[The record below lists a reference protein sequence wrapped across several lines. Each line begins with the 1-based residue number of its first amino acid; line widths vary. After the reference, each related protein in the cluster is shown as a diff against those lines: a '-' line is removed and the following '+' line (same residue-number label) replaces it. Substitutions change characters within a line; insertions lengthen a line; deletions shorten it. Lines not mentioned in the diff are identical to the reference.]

1 MTAAISESS
10 TDWRLRR
17 MAVPIIVS
25 NATVPLLGAVDT
37 AVVGHLPDP
46 AFIGGVA
53 LGTII
58 YNYVHASLN
67 FLRMGTT
74 GPTAQALGAGRGLA
88 DGPGWGEVRNI
99 LARAMLLAG
108 LLGLA
113 VILCQT
119 IIVDAG
125 LWVLRGSAAVEEQT
139 AKYLAIRLWS
149 APAALAMFV
158 AIGWFYGLEDG
169 KAPLYL
175 QLFANGL
182 NIGLDFLFVWGFGWG
197 VEGVAAA
204 TVIAEY
210 LAIVLAFMLIRRR
223 LAAFPVGEGRTQ
235 VLDLARVSRMM
246 VVNRDIFIRTLT
258 LITGIAIFMNL
269 SAMQGDVALAANQV
283 LYQMVMIGTYALD
296 GFAHAAEAL
305 VGEAYGARNRQRV
318 REATFGALRWSF
330 GIALGLAVL
339 WGAGGWFGIQL
350 LTGIAEVQARAL
362 EFLPY
367 AVAFPLV
374 SVVAFVL
381 DGVFLGATQN
391 RLMRHSMLM
400 SFVVYLLALWLVMD
414 WGGNDGLWLCLLVF
428 FSLRGGTLWL
438 FWPRLLR
445 GVEAG
450 R

>member
-1 MTAAISESS
+1 MTTVAAAS
-10 TDWRLRR
+10 TDRRLRR
-17 MAVPIIVS
+17 MALPIIVS

-46 AFIGGVA
+46 AYIGGVA
-53 LGTII
+53 LGTVI

-74 GPTAQALGAGRGLA
+74 GPTAQALGAARGESA
-88 DGPGWGEVRNI
+88 GPGWGEVRNI
-99 LARAMLLAG
+99 LTRAMLLAG
-108 LLGLA
+108 LFGLA
-113 VILCQT
+113 VILFQT
-119 IIVDAG
+119 LIVDAG
-125 LWVLRGSAAVEEQT
+125 LWALSASAAVEAQT
-139 AKYLAIRLWS
+139 ANYLAIRLWS

-158 AIGWFYGLEDG
+158 TIGWFYGLEDG
-169 KAPLYL
+169 KTPLYL

-210 LAIVLAFMLIRRR
+210 LAIALAFVLIRRR
-223 LAAFPVGEGRTQ
+223 LVRIPAGGGRTQ
-235 VLDLARVSRMM
+235 VLDLGRLRRMM
-246 VVNRDIFIRTLT
+246 AVNRDIFLRTLI

-283 LYQMVMIGTYALD
+283 LYQMVAIGTYALD
-296 GFAHAAEAL
+296 GFAHASEAL
-305 VGEAYGARNRQRV
+305 VGEAHGTRNRKRV
-318 REATFGALRWSF
+318 KEATYGALRWSL

-339 WGAGGWFGIQL
+339 WAVGGWGAIHLF
-350 LTGIAEVQARAL
+350 TGIEAVQDEAL
-362 EFLPY
+362 AFLPY
-367 AVAFPLV
+367 AVAFPIC
-374 SVVAFVL
+374 SFVAFVM

-391 RLMRHSMLM
+391 RLMRHAMLM
-400 SFVVYLLALWLVMD
+400 SFAAYLLSLWLVMD
-414 WGGNDGLWLCLLVF
+414 WAGNDGLWLCLLLF
-428 FSLRGGTLWL
+428 FSLRGVTLWL

-445 GVEAG
+445 AVEA

>member
-1 MTAAISESS
+1 
-10 TDWRLRR
+10 
-17 MAVPIIVS
+17 MALPIIVS

-53 LGTII
+53 LGTVI

-88 DGPGWGEVRNI
+88 EGPGWGEVRNI
-99 LARAMLLAG
+99 LARAMLLAA

-113 VILCQT
+113 IVLCQT
-119 IIVDAG
+119 LIVDIG
-125 LWVLRGSAAVEEQT
+125 LWALNGSAAVETQT
-139 AKYLAIRLWS
+139 ANYLAIRLWS

-158 AIGWFYGLEDG
+158 VIGWFYGLEDG
-169 KAPLYL
+169 KVPLYL

-182 NIGLDFLFVWGFGWG
+182 NIALDFLFVWGFGWG

-210 LAIVLAFMLIRRR
+210 LAIALAFVLIRRR
-223 LAAFPVGEGRTQ
+223 LATLPAGEGRTR
-235 VLDLARVSRMM
+235 VLDLARVKRMM
-246 VVNRDIFIRTLT
+246 AVNRDIFLRTLT
-258 LITGIAIFMNL
+258 LITGLAIFMNL

-305 VGEAYGARNRQRV
+305 VGEAYGARNRERV
-318 REATFGALRWSF
+318 RQATFGALRWSL
-330 GIALGLAVL
+330 GIAVGLAVL
-339 WGAGGWFGIQL
+339 WGAGGWAGIHL
-350 LTGIAEVQARAL
+350 LTGIEAVQTRAL
-362 EFLPY
+362 EYLPY
-367 AVAFPLV
+367 AVAFPIC
-374 SVVAFVL
+374 SFVAFVL

-400 SFVVYLLALWLVMD
+400 SFAVYLLSLWLVLD
-414 WGGNDGLWLCLLVF
+414 WGGNDGLWLCLLLF
-428 FSLRGGTLWL
+428 FSLRGATLWL

-445 GVEAG
+445 AAETA
-450 R
+450 